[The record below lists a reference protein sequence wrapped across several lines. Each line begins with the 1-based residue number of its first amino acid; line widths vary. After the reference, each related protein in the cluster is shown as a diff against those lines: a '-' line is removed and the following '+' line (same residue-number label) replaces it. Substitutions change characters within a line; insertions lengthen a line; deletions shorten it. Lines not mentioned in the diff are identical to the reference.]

1 MRFQGA
7 VIKEQGLTFAVVIV
21 KKRVLDSHAE
31 RDRIALAFQP
41 TFPGLPVVLMAQD
54 TRGVPTYFGRRDIAR
69 FMANVPISAVP
80 WHWYAVN

>member
-1 MRFQGA
+1 
-7 VIKEQGLTFAVVIV
+7 
-21 KKRVLDSHAE
+21 
-31 RDRIALAFQP
+31 
-41 TFPGLPVVLMAQD
+41 MAQD